1 MPSAGSPLWQDRANG
16 FFSSSGAKLKEAGQ
30 SAGSFMGE
38 VAKDAKG
45 NVTDVAGRV
54 GSAVKSRWQLL
65 REPATRH
72 VLQEQLITAAAT
84 TGMFLR
90 KGYSDTKDKVTVGK
104 TKLEEVAKKTAQKSK
119 TILTDI
125 ERRQKG
131 VASTDVFGVPI
142 EVSVQRQL
150 SSRSVPNI
158 LVKCADYL
166 ILSGLNSI
174 NLFKAEGDKKI
185 IQQLVSMY
193 NQDLDASL
201 PEGVNPVDVAALV
214 KCYLASLPEPLT
226 TFEHYN
232 EIKIA
237 RSSIHAMKNV
247 LKKLPT
253 VNYMTLEFV
262 TAILL
267 RVSQKSFLN
276 KMDARSLAMETA
288 PVIMWRKEQKPES
301 YQQYWRNA
309 SGTPKN
315 SMDQN
320 STYTAWDM
328 LAEEGEG
335 TDASSAIPL
344 DDGAP
349 VDFGAIEVVQ
359 CLIEQHNTIFTD
371 AHETVWRDYLRST
384 DLFDRDYSLE
394 ISMATIILTVVLVFF
409 VAFFSSAVG
418 DEFSGEFPLVV
429 STWPFKEAVRTAWRA
444 VDGGLSAVDA
454 VVEGCSTCEELR
466 CDGTVGPGG
475 SPDENGETT
484 IDALIMNGVT
494 MEVGA
499 VAAMRYV
506 KDGIRAAKLV
516 MQHTQHT
523 LLAGEQASVFAIS
536 MGLSGPTN
544 LSSPES
550 IQKWTKWKEIDCQ
563 PNFRKNIVPTNGCG
577 PYHPKSTMNI
587 NEGECSKIDLMSPVE
602 PRSALIGPGNHDTI
616 SMAVIDKM
624 GHVAVGTSTNGATFK
639 IPGRVGDGPIVGSS
653 AYADSEIGACGAT
666 GDGDIMMR
674 FLPCYQAVES
684 MRLGMEPKDAAKD
697 AIKRIA
703 RKFPNFVGAVFA
715 VNKKGVHAGACH
727 GWIFQYSVM
736 SPQMKDVQVFTVLPS
751 S

>member
-1 MPSAGSPLWQDRANG
+1 MPSAGSPLWQEKATG
-16 FFSSSGAKLKEAGQ
+16 FFSSSGAKIKEAGQ

-45 NVTDVAGRV
+45 NVTDAAGRV
-54 GSAVKSRWQLL
+54 GSAVRSRWQIL

-142 EVSVQRQL
+142 EVIVQRQQ

-166 ILSGLNSI
+166 ILSGLNST

-185 IQQLVSMY
+185 IQQLVSIY

-237 RSSIHAMKNV
+237 RSSTHAMKNV

-253 VNYMTLEFV
+253 VNYMTLEFI
-262 TAILL
+262 TALLL

-288 PVIMWRKEQKPES
+288 PVIMWRKEQKPEI
-301 YQQYWRNA
+301 YKQYWCNA
-309 SGTPKN
+309 SRNPSKN

-320 STYTAWDM
+320 STAYTAWDM

-344 DDGAP
+344 DDGMP

-371 AHETVWRDYLRST
+371 AHETVWR
-384 DLFDRDYSLE
+384 
-394 ISMATIILTVVLVFF
+394 
-409 VAFFSSAVG
+409 
-418 DEFSGEFPLVV
+418 
-429 STWPFKEAVRTAWRA
+429 
-444 VDGGLSAVDA
+444 
-454 VVEGCSTCEELR
+454 
-466 CDGTVGPGG
+466 
-475 SPDENGETT
+475 
-484 IDALIMNGVT
+484 
-494 MEVGA
+494 
-499 VAAMRYV
+499 
-506 KDGIRAAKLV
+506 
-516 MQHTQHT
+516 
-523 LLAGEQASVFAIS
+523 
-536 MGLSGPTN
+536 
-544 LSSPES
+544 
-550 IQKWTKWKEIDCQ
+550 
-563 PNFRKNIVPTNGCG
+563 
-577 PYHPKSTMNI
+577 
-587 NEGECSKIDLMSPVE
+587 
-602 PRSALIGPGNHDTI
+602 
-616 SMAVIDKM
+616 
-624 GHVAVGTSTNGATFK
+624 
-639 IPGRVGDGPIVGSS
+639 
-653 AYADSEIGACGAT
+653 
-666 GDGDIMMR
+666 
-674 FLPCYQAVES
+674 
-684 MRLGMEPKDAAKD
+684 
-697 AIKRIA
+697 
-703 RKFPNFVGAVFA
+703 
-715 VNKKGVHAGACH
+715 
-727 GWIFQYSVM
+727 
-736 SPQMKDVQVFTVLPS
+736 
-751 S
+751 

>member
-1 MPSAGSPLWQDRANG
+1 MPSAGSPLWQEKATG
-16 FFSSSGAKLKEAGQ
+16 FFSSSGAKIKEAGQ

-45 NVTDVAGRV
+45 NVTDAAGRV
-54 GSAVKSRWQLL
+54 GSAVRSRWQIL

-125 ERRQKG
+125 ERRQKVRHSDITFLFPNFFFFQYCIHYIFMFSFPFHLQG

-142 EVSVQRQL
+142 EVIVQRQQ

-166 ILSGLNSI
+166 ILSGLNST

-185 IQQLVSMY
+185 IQQLVSIY

-237 RSSIHAMKNV
+237 RSSTHAMKNV

-253 VNYMTLEFV
+253 VNYMTLEFI
-262 TAILL
+262 TALLL

-288 PVIMWRKEQKPES
+288 PVIMWRKEQKPEI
-301 YQQYWRNA
+301 YKQYWCNA
-309 SGTPKN
+309 SRNPSKN

-320 STYTAWDM
+320 STAYTAWDM

-344 DDGAP
+344 DDGMP

-371 AHETVWRDYLRST
+371 AHETVWR
-384 DLFDRDYSLE
+384 
-394 ISMATIILTVVLVFF
+394 
-409 VAFFSSAVG
+409 
-418 DEFSGEFPLVV
+418 
-429 STWPFKEAVRTAWRA
+429 
-444 VDGGLSAVDA
+444 
-454 VVEGCSTCEELR
+454 
-466 CDGTVGPGG
+466 
-475 SPDENGETT
+475 
-484 IDALIMNGVT
+484 
-494 MEVGA
+494 
-499 VAAMRYV
+499 
-506 KDGIRAAKLV
+506 
-516 MQHTQHT
+516 
-523 LLAGEQASVFAIS
+523 
-536 MGLSGPTN
+536 
-544 LSSPES
+544 
-550 IQKWTKWKEIDCQ
+550 
-563 PNFRKNIVPTNGCG
+563 
-577 PYHPKSTMNI
+577 
-587 NEGECSKIDLMSPVE
+587 
-602 PRSALIGPGNHDTI
+602 
-616 SMAVIDKM
+616 
-624 GHVAVGTSTNGATFK
+624 
-639 IPGRVGDGPIVGSS
+639 
-653 AYADSEIGACGAT
+653 
-666 GDGDIMMR
+666 
-674 FLPCYQAVES
+674 
-684 MRLGMEPKDAAKD
+684 
-697 AIKRIA
+697 
-703 RKFPNFVGAVFA
+703 
-715 VNKKGVHAGACH
+715 
-727 GWIFQYSVM
+727 
-736 SPQMKDVQVFTVLPS
+736 
-751 S
+751 